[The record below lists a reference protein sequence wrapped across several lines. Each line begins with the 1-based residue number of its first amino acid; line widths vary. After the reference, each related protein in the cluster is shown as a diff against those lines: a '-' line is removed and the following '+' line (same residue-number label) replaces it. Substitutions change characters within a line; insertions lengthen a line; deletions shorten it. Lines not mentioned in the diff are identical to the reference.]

1 MMNQRLEEF
10 LTSRGAT
17 YELVRHPDGLT
28 AQEQAGASHTPG
40 EAWIKAVLVKTPHGF
55 AVAAVPACCAA
66 DLDRIKGFLGAAEI
80 RLATVEEM
88 MALAPD
94 CELGA
99 LVPFGRIYGLE
110 TVADRSF
117 DRQRDVT
124 VAAGD
129 RRTAVRMRGAEFLRL
144 AAPILGD
151 FAIHGAPPPVRVR
164 VRPRPARRRP
174 VSGGA
179 KR

>member
-1 MMNQRLEEF
+1 MNWRLEDF

-17 YELVRHPDGLT
+17 YKLVKHPDGLT
-28 AQEQAGASHTPG
+28 AQEQAGASRTPG
-40 EAWIKAVLVKTPHGF
+40 EAWIKAVLVKTPEGL
-55 AVAAVPACCAA
+55 AIAALPACCGA
-66 DLDRIKGFLGAAEI
+66 DLNRIKGFLGADEI

-99 LVPFGRIYGLE
+99 LVPFGPIYGLE
-110 TVADRSF
+110 TVADLSF
-117 DRQRDVT
+117 ARQRDLT
-124 VAAGD
+124 MAAGD

-164 VRPRPARRRP
+164 VRPRSTRRRP
-174 VSGGA
+174 VSRGA